1 MEERPP
7 SDLFDL
13 SVELYLIPYHEHPKV
28 QSLHRLFS
36 QSKAQHSQSST
47 PRRFSLA
54 SSVSWGFMTSTPKR
68 GGVLDSLGGDTLRP
82 AAEGISGSIYAK
94 HAKRWLTDDEYAS
107 DVTSD
112 TANKSES
119 TQGSPLPSSGAC
131 SPQLSSLPT
140 ICGICSNCLYSNPW
154 SNPGPPK
161 LQTDVLPLTWSPLLH
176 RRGSF
181 AVPFHNPPGKLQS
194 FPSLLSNNERLFGA
208 RSKGDQV
215 LPEEKDT
222 SLEAAIR
229 GSGGLLP
236 LVQPNSLTD
245 LDSMLLGGAYDGP
258 NESLFE
264 ARLESLISQEGSW
277 YSDD

>member
-1 MEERPP
+1 MWGQ
-7 SDLFDL
+7 DL
-13 SVELYLIPYHEHPKV
+13 SDQFINFQQI

-36 QSKAQHSQSST
+36 QSKAQSST
-47 PRRFSLA
+47 PRPFSLA
-54 SSVSWGFMTSTPKR
+54 SSVSWGFVTSTPKR
-68 GGVLDSLGGDTLRP
+68 GGVPDSLGGRTLQP
-82 AAEGISGSIYAK
+82 AAESISGSIYAK

-112 TANKSES
+112 TANKSDS

-131 SPQLSSLPT
+131 SPQLSSLPA

-154 SNPGPPK
+154 SSPSPPK
-161 LQTDVLPLTWSPLLH
+161 LQTEVLPLTWSPLLH
-176 RRGSF
+176 RTGSF
-181 AVPFHNPPGKLQS
+181 AFPFHSPPGKLPS
-194 FPSLLSNNERLFGA
+194 FPSLLSNNERLFGT
-208 RSKGDQV
+208 RSKGNQV

-229 GSGGLLP
+229 GSDGLLP

-245 LDSMLLGGAYDGP
+245 LDSMLLSGAYDGP

-277 YSDD
+277 YSDG